1 MNHCF
6 YCLDGLWN
14 VKAKYIV
21 LYLNALAKL
30 QNPKGVS
37 RPPALMGYY
46 SVVCTIGG
54 GGGGGGG
61 QTQKKKQQNEEF
73 ETI

>member
-21 LYLNALAKL
+21 LCLNALAKL

-46 SVVCTIGG
+46 SVVCISAGGAQNSKTNNLKLYNFRIIGY
-54 GGGGGGG
+54 
-61 QTQKKKQQNEEF
+61 
-73 ETI
+73 

>member
-1 MNHCF
+1 MRA
-6 YCLDGLWN
+6 GEVLWN

-21 LYLNALAKL
+21 LCLNALAKL

-46 SVVCTIGG
+46 SVVCISEGGLGG
-54 GGGGGGG
+54 GVEALK
-61 QTQKKKQQNEEF
+61 TAKR
-73 ETI
+73 II

>member
-1 MNHCF
+1 MRA
-6 YCLDGLWN
+6 GEVLWN

-21 LYLNALAKL
+21 LCLNALAKL

-46 SVVCTIGG
+46 SVVCISEGGWGG
-54 GGGGGGG
+54 GVEGALK
-61 QTQKKKQQNEEF
+61 TAKR
-73 ETI
+73 II

>member
-54 GGGGGGG
+54 GGGA
-61 QTQKKKQQNEEF
+61 QNSKTNNLKLYDF
-73 ETI
+73 RIIGY